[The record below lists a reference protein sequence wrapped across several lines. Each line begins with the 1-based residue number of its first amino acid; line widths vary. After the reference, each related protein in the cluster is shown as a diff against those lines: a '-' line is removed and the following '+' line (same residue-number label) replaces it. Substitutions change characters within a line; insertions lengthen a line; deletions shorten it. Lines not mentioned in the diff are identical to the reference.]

1 MSSKILQKFEKFFIS
16 KISSKIKNLSK
27 YNMKYSLK
35 KNKQM
40 ENISTILEII
50 FNYQNKI

>member
-1 MSSKILQKFEKFFIS
+1 
-16 KISSKIKNLSK
+16 
-27 YNMKYSLK
+27 MKYLYYILK